1 MEDPDVVDRGEG
13 GEGPHPKCYPKP
25 HLSSQLYLITPH
37 ENPKTNDL
45 RAGAGSSL
53 AN

>member
-37 ENPKTNDL
+37 ENPKQTTSGPEL
-45 RAGAGSSL
+45 EVL
-53 AN
+53 